1 MARHSAVKK
10 VAKKRSD
17 DKKSKVN
24 TRALCKKQKPNNGQH
39 GLRNGSTRSN
49 GIDNNEKLINLAK
62 QLVKSHP
69 ELSHQKA
76 LQIEKQR
83 QEAKMKRDED
93 GTVAVWN
100 HMTIDYD
107 LEEYI
112 NQSKQ
117 KDNRNVPD
125 MDGFAVETMELEIF
139 GEEKENRND
148 DSGKKRGALRIR
160 DVNSNIQ
167 KE

>member
-1 MARHSAVKK
+1 MGKESDSHKK
-10 VAKKRSD
+10 A
-17 DKKSKVN
+17 
-24 TRALCKKQKPNNGQH
+24 
-39 GLRNGSTRSN
+39 
-49 GIDNNEKLINLAK
+49 E

-69 ELSHQKA
+69 KLSFHKA

-100 HMTIDYD
+100 NMSIEED
-107 LEEYI
+107 LEQYLKEFYEI
-112 NQSKQ
+112 DNWSVQ
-117 KDNRNVPD
+117 KIEEC
-125 MDGFAVETMELEIF
+125 VEEILDLEIF

-148 DSGKKRGALRIR
+148 DAGKTQRALRMR